1 MQDNNKKLRRQQLL
15 DKYKRLGFSGLSEHE
30 RLELLLIYARCENAA
45 SLASDL
51 LGEYGSV
58 NALVNADP
66 HLLMKDSRINEN
78 TAVLLKLIPCIS
90 RSLYTERF
98 VIRTISDT
106 DSAERYFSSHFIGAV
121 GEKLIIT
128 AVSKKFRV
136 CSSKILASGTT
147 DRVSASYRDIADF
160 VVKTDCTIFFTAH
173 NHPGSSSAPSE
184 ADIVFTSNLIA
195 SLSKLGAVL
204 ADHIIVGT
212 DGSLSLRKSGLIRE
226 MTASPIKG
234 YKLSEQKEP

>member
-51 LGEYGSV
+51 LGEYGSI

-136 CSSKILASGTT
+136 CSSKLLASGTT

-226 MTASPIKG
+226 MTASSIKG